1 MASIKKEVRIAAPA
15 ARVWDAVRDFGQVH
29 RRLVPG
35 VTVDTRVEGDARV
48 VTFGNGMVVRER
60 LVACEDAAR
69 RLCYAAVGGPLAH
82 HNGVMQV
89 VADGEESV
97 VVWTTDFLPDD
108 MAPMI
113 GGLVEQ
119 GAAAMQRALASTD
132 R

>member
-1 MASIKKEVRIAAPA
+1 MASIMKEVRIAAPA
-15 ARVWDAVRDFGQVH
+15 ARVWDAVRDFAQVH

-35 VTVDTRVEGDARV
+35 VTVDTRLEGDTRV
-48 VTFGNGMVVRER
+48 VTFGNGTVVRER

-69 RLCYAAVGGPLAH
+69 RLSYAAVGGPLSH

-89 VADGEESV
+89 IADGDESV
-97 VVWTTDFLPDD
+97 VVWTTDFLPDE

-119 GAAAMQRALASTD
+119 GAAAMKRTLEG
-132 R
+132 